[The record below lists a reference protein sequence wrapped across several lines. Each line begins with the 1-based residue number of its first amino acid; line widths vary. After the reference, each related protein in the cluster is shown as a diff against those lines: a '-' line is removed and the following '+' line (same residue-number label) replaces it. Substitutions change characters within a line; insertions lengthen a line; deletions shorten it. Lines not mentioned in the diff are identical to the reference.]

1 MVMAYPECEKMNA
14 VQGDSQ
20 KIGAFLDWLQND
32 LGIVLAEYDN
42 EDDELYR
49 ANYTIEKL
57 LARYFDIDL
66 DKVEQERRQMLEE
79 LRQANG

>member
-79 LRQANG
+79 LRQANR